1 MNTTQA
7 LLCVILPAMNKA
19 ERIIYALSLVLLSL
33 ELAIMLISILSRPLT
48 DTYLRGWGI
57 AVLIT
62 AAVAVYGY
70 IRKRKAR

>member
-1 MNTTQA
+1 
-7 LLCVILPAMNKA
+7 MNKA

-48 DTYLRGWGI
+48 DTNLRGWGI